1 MKPPVRERRGP
12 FRDNAA
18 EISRAVPSATMSPS
32 GQLLFG
38 RNAVLE
44 ALQAG
49 RPIRRL
55 MVATGAHGGPITQ
68 IVDAA
73 RERRVNVWTMDR
85 RRMDALAPGVNHQGV
100 VAEAAP
106 FRYASLEDVIEVVR
120 QSDAPGLVLV
130 LDTLQD
136 PQNFGTLLRT
146 AAAVG
151 AHAAIIAEHRAVGVT
166 PVVAKASAGATE
178 HLPVAQV
185 GNLAHALDALKTA
198 GLWVV
203 GLDARAPT
211 PHLEADLRGPLVVVV
226 GAEDRGLRPLV
237 REHCDFLVGLPMP
250 GPIESLNAAV
260 AGSIVLY
267 EVLRQRSTQ
276 PAP

>member
-1 MKPPVRERRGP
+1 MGGE
-12 FRDNAA
+12 
-18 EISRAVPSATMSPS
+18 
-32 GQLLFG
+32 LLFG

-44 ALQAG
+44 AVQAG

-55 MVATGAHGGPITQ
+55 LLATGAHGEPITR

-73 RERRVNVWTMDR
+73 RERRINIWTVDR
-85 RRMDALAPGVNHQGV
+85 RRLDALAPQFHHQGV

-106 FRYASLEDVIEVVR
+106 YRYASLDDVVGAAR
-120 QSDAPGLVLV
+120 QSVTPGLVVV

-136 PQNFGTLLRT
+136 PQNFGSLLRT

-151 AHAAIIAEHRAVGVT
+151 AHGAVIPEHRAVGVT
-166 PVVAKASAGATE
+166 PAVAKASAGATE
-178 HLPVAQV
+178 HLPIAQV
-185 GNLAHALDALKTA
+185 GNLARALEALKGA

-211 PHLEADLRGPLVVVV
+211 SHLEADLSGPLAVVV
-226 GAEDRGLRPLV
+226 GGEGRGLRPLV
-237 REHCDFLVGLPMP
+237 RQTCDFVVSLPMP

-267 EVLRQRSTQ
+267 EALRQRAAKAQAVGPSGDDPEATEP
-276 PAP
+276 PADGPTDSR